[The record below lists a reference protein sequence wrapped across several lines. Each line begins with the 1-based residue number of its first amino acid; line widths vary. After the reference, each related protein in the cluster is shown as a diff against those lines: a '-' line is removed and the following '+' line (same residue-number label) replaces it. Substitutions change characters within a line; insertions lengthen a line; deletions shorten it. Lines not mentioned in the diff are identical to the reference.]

1 MDLFFC
7 AQEDLKEASHMEADS
22 DEEDPELIKCTK
34 CGTMTTASAGKCGG
48 AGCDYVFQFSSSG
61 HLLDGFVTEDGEGD
75 EEEEEECSDGSES
88 EVSCSTEDS
97 GEDGESVLDEEMYDE
112 NSDDDDV
119 SSSPDSDFDGDDS
132 ESKCEWVVGEEPIKK
147 SVFEPVSSSQ
157 VVSPTPV
164 SSSQVVSPTSS
175 SESNH
180 SMSL

>member
-48 AGCDYVFQFSSSG
+48 VGCDYVFQFSSSG
-61 HLLDGFVTEDGEGD
+61 HLLDGFVTED
-75 EEEEEECSDGSES
+75 EEEECSDGSES

-119 SSSPDSDFDGDDS
+119 SSSSDGDDS
-132 ESKCEWVVGEEPIKK
+132 ESKCEWVVGEETVKK
-147 SVFEPVSSSQ
+147 SVFESSSN
-157 VVSPTPV
+157 SPT
-164 SSSQVVSPTSS
+164 S